1 MDDLGDLRKAAN
13 EQRLRT
19 DVNHNLL
26 NKDLRDHVAA
36 ESERLGKAVG
46 DLRRAMDD
54 LGGRADEAQKTM
66 GRDLREHVAV
76 ECKDLREKMLVERE
90 QLDAQLEELRRQL
103 SDTGSRMDASHNT
116 LNNDLRE

>member
-1 MDDLGDLRKAAN
+1 MLGHVAELRKALHD
-13 EQRLRT
+13 QRLRP
-19 DVNHNLL
+19 DANHNLL
-26 NKDLRDHVAA
+26 NKDLRDHVGA

-76 ECKDLREKMLVERE
+76 ECKDLREKMLLERE
-90 QLDAQLEELRRQL
+90 QQDAQLEELRRQL
-103 SDTGSRMDASHNT
+103 SDTGSRMDTSQNT
-116 LNNDLRE
+116 L